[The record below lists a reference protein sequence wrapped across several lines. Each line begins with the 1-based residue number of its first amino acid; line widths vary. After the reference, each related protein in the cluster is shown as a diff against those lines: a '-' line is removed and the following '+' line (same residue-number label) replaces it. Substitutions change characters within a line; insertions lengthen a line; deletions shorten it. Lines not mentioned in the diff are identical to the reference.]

1 MAASNQLTR
10 IAVMLGR
17 EMTGEPPPSRWP
29 AETRRVYLGLKSYE
43 IVGAST
49 CAAAIVGALEALAEA
64 DDDGDLLAVLRD
76 AGSAFRA
83 LKPSTAAYANV
94 VDWLLRDTEDLTA
107 GELRGLVARRAQAFA
122 DYRSSS
128 VEAIADAG
136 CSLLRTGSAVLI
148 HDYSSTVL
156 SVLAEAGRR
165 GLTLKAL
172 VTAGEPVGKGA
183 HVAQLAADAGHT
195 VTFASD
201 SSTARLVQRA
211 DLFLTGVETLF
222 QSGDLA
228 NTVGTYPIS
237 LLAREHGVPVYGATE
252 CLKIHPTQ
260 QTASLDELTAE
271 LLKPWPAD
279 AAELPP
285 GAEIDVHVLDL
296 TPAALLAGL
305 VTEQGI
311 LAPSE
316 TEAALARLRVDLDG
330 RL

>member
-1 MAASNQLTR
+1 
-10 IAVMLGR
+10 
-17 EMTGEPPPSRWP
+17 MTSEAPPSNWP

-49 CAAAIVGALEALAEA
+49 CAAAIVGALEALTDAE
-64 DDDGDLLAVLRD
+64 DDRDLLADLRA
-76 AGSAFRA
+76 AGVAFRA

-94 VDWLLRDTEDLTA
+94 VDWLLRDAEELTA
-107 GELRGLVARRAQAFA
+107 LQIRSVVAQRAKAFA
-122 DYRSSS
+122 AYRSFCRT
-128 VEAIADAG
+128 AIADAG
-136 CSLLRTGSAVLI
+136 CSLLSSGTAVLI

-156 SVLAEAGRR
+156 SVLEEAGRR

-172 VTAGEPVGKGA
+172 VTAGEPIGKGA
-183 HVAQLAADAGHT
+183 HVAQLAADAGHM
-195 VTFASD
+195 VTFAPD
-201 SSTARLVQRA
+201 SSIARLVQRA

-222 QSGDLA
+222 GNGDLA

-252 CLKIHPTQ
+252 CLKIHPSQ
-260 QTASLDELTAE
+260 RTASLADLTAE

-279 AAELPP
+279 AEALPP
-285 GAEIDVHVLDL
+285 GAEIDLHVLDL

-316 TEAALARLRVDLDG
+316 MEEALARLRVDLAS

>member
-1 MAASNQLTR
+1 
-10 IAVMLGR
+10 VPGR
-17 EMTGEPPPSRWP
+17 EMTSDAPPSSWP

-49 CAAAIVGALEALAEA
+49 CAAAIVGALEALADA
-64 DDDGDLLAVLRD
+64 DGEGELLADLRE
-76 AGSAFRA
+76 AGDAFRA

-94 VDWLLRDTEDLTA
+94 VDWLLRDAEDLTA
-107 GELRGLVARRAQAFA
+107 AEIRTAVARRAQAFA
-122 DYRSSS
+122 AYRSFSRT
-128 VEAIADAG
+128 AIADAG
-136 CSLLRTGSAVLI
+136 CSLLSQGTAVLI

-156 SVLAEAGRR
+156 AILEEAGRR

-183 HVAQLAADAGHT
+183 HVARLAADAGHA
-195 VTFASD
+195 VTFAPD
-201 SSTARLVQRA
+201 SSVARLVQRA

-222 QSGDLA
+222 GDGDLA

-252 CLKIHPTQ
+252 CLKIHPSQ
-260 QTASLDELTAE
+260 QTASLAELTAE
-271 LLKPWPAD
+271 LLKPWPAV
-279 AAELPP
+279 AEELPP
-285 GAEIDVHVLDL
+285 GTEIDLHVLDL
-296 TPAALLAGL
+296 TPAALITGL

-316 TEAALARLRVDLDG
+316 TEAALARLRVDLDS